1 MYAYEGGVITGN
13 DEGYSVTFTSASNT
27 PATGAPTISG
37 TTQVGQTLTAS
48 TSGISDSDGLANAT
62 FSYQWLSSRDA
73 DIDWAA
79 SSTYALQSSG
89 NGKAIKVQVIF
100 TDDVG
105 GEDSLTSAGT
115 AAAD

>member
-13 DEGYSVTFTSASNT
+13 DEGYSVTFTSAPNT
-27 PATGAPTISG
+27 PATGAPTLSG

-73 DIDWAA
+73 DIDGRLVRPTRYSHPATARPSRCRLSSRMTWAVR
-79 SSTYALQSSG
+79 TR
-89 NGKAIKVQVIF
+89 
-100 TDDVG
+100 
-105 GEDSLTSAGT
+105 
-115 AAAD
+115 